1 MIERRRLF
9 FGSDILRDITQP
21 SLSSELL
28 CSLHVHYQE
37 TMESRLP
44 NETVILTG
52 RTMPNRYPNWHYRNS
67 LTGSCALC
75 HIRVFDLLCLSNQL
89 GLV

>member
-9 FGSDILRDITQP
+9 FESDFLRDITQFALFP
-21 SLSSELL
+21 ELL
-28 CSLHVHYQE
+28 CNLHVHYQE

-52 RTMPNRYPNWHYRNS
+52 RHNAKSLPKLALPKFANWILCS
-67 LTGSCALC
+67 LPHSRL
-75 HIRVFDLLCLSNQL
+75 
-89 GLV
+89 

>member
-9 FGSDILRDITQP
+9 FGSDFLRDITQP
-21 SLSSELL
+21 SLFCELL

-44 NETVILTG
+44 KQTVILTG
-52 RTMPNRYPNWHYRNS
+52 RHDAESPPKLALSKFANWILCS
-67 LTGSCALC
+67 LPHS
-75 HIRVFDLLCLSNQL
+75 RF
-89 GLV
+89 